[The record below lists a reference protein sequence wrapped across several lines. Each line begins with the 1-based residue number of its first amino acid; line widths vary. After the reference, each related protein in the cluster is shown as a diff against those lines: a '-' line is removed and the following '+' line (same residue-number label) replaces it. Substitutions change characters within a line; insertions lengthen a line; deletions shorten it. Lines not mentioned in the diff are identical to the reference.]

1 MSSSFK
7 HYVKCGII
15 KNGNYIF
22 RNFTNKFDEHCTSAQ
37 LFTFSSNSIK
47 SYSGNEPNIVLPKS
61 YSISTDESGTD
72 AFIDGEDYA
81 VTKIYL
87 KAFANNSVIE
97 NVVIPDNITYIYTQA
112 FLNCSNLKSILI
124 GKGTATIIE
133 GLTLNC
139 DNLTHISVSNENP
152 NYYSIN
158 NCIIKSDT
166 KRLTVGCKT
175 SIIPTD
181 GSVTI
186 IGRAFDSYQSLSS
199 IIIPNVI
206 ERIASRAFYATS
218 LTEIDI
224 PDSVTTI
231 DSSAFSHCS
240 ALTTVTIGTGISS
253 IGQSIFSE
261 CPLLTEITIKATTP
275 PALANINAIPDN
287 VTTIYIPAGTLSAYQ
302 SATNWSSFASKF
314 VEMEA

>member
-7 HYVKCGII
+7 HYIKCGII

-22 RNFTNKFDEHCTSAQ
+22 RNFTNKFSEPHTSAQ

-61 YSISTDESGTD
+61 YSISTDESGTNS
-72 AFIDGEDYA
+72 FIDGEDYA
-81 VTKIYL
+81 VTKIFL
-87 KAFANNSVIE
+87 KAFADNSVIE

-112 FLNCSNLKSILI
+112 FSNCSNLKSILI
-124 GKGTATIIE
+124 GKGTTTIIE
-133 GLTLNC
+133 GLTISC

-152 NYYSIN
+152 NYYSVN
-158 NCIIKSDT
+158 NCIIKADT

-175 SIIPTD
+175 SIIPAD
-181 GSVTI
+181 GSVTV
-186 IGRAFDSYQSLSS
+186 IGRAFEGYVSLSD
-199 IIIPNVI
+199 ILIPNTI
-206 ERIASRAFYATS
+206 EQIVARAFYG
-218 LTEIDI
+218 
-224 PDSVTTI
+224 
-231 DSSAFSHCS
+231 CS
-240 ALTTVTIGTGISS
+240 GLTT
-253 IGQSIFSE
+253 
-261 CPLLTEITIKATTP
+261 ITIKATTP

-302 SATNWSSFASKF
+302 TATNWSSFASKF